1 MELRPSG
8 SRPPADENSVE
19 PAMSQQSALTA
30 LNLEDSA
37 LLRLLAA
44 ALERVQRRRHLP
56 KKKGQL
62 HRV

>member
-1 MELRPSG
+1 
-8 SRPPADENSVE
+8 
-19 PAMSQQSALTA
+19 MSQQSALTA
-30 LNLEDSA
+30 LNLEESA

-44 ALERVQRRRHLP
+44 ALERVQRRRQLP